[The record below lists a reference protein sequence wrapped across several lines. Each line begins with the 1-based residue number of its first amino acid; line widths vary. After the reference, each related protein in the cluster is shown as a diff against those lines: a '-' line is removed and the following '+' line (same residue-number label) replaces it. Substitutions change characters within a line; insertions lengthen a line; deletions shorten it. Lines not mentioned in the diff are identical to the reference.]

1 MSSKIMQNRELSWL
15 KFNERVLE
23 KGADTNIPLYE
34 RLKFVSI
41 FDSNLTEFFN
51 VRVGSITDLDEFDKD
66 YIDTKTNMTAKEQL
80 NAIYKELVPMYK
92 KRDQIYQNLEK
103 KLRNKGFGNLKYNEL
118 NLEEKAYVDS
128 YFEKNIYPM
137 MSPNIIDKRHPFPF
151 IENNQIYVIAELAG
165 KKKTNFLIVPI
176 RDAIAK
182 FVKLPNANNYILI
195 EEIVASFVEK
205 LVPNY
210 EVMGKYIIR
219 LTRNADVDLEQDS
232 ELDIDYRKFVQKK
245 IKNRRILTPVRLESN
260 KEFSQNT
267 KNFLLKNLGLED
279 KKVFVTSSPLKMSY
293 VWNLPSIMNII
304 LKKEISYPV
313 YKHRKT
319 RMLKDGISIM
329 SQIENHDIML
339 SYPYDSMDT
348 FIELLREASTD
359 SRVFS
364 IKITLYR
371 VASNSKVINYLLRAA
386 EEGKEVT
393 VMVELRARFDEEN
406 NIDYSEELIQG
417 GVNVIYGME
426 KYKVHTK
433 VCLISYQDQGE
444 VKYITH
450 IGTGNYNENT
460 ARLYQDMNIITSKHE
475 IGKEAS
481 TFFNNMQ
488 MNKIDNS
495 YNYLIQSPSTFKKT
509 ILKLMDREI
518 EKKEDG
524 YIRLKCN
531 SVTDKEII
539 NKISEASIA
548 GVKVEMIVR
557 GICCLIPGVEG
568 LTENVE
574 VRSLVGRYLE
584 HARIY
589 QFGNDDRADVYIAS
603 ADLMTRNT
611 ERRVE
616 IGVPVLDKDIKK
628 YMIQFLDNQ
637 YRDTENATRLMPDG
651 KYEKVEGEHFNSHRY
666 HMEVQEDYL
675 VREWEANNNIS
686 QQVKI
691 ESQNAKIE
699 NTKIED
705 FRNLSFFEKLKLLFS
720 KK

>member
-1 MSSKIMQNRELSWL
+1 MSGKIMQNRELSWL

-23 KGADTNIPLYE
+23 KGDDSSIPLYE

-66 YIDTKTNMTAKEQL
+66 YIDSKTNMTAKEQL
-80 NAIYKELVPMYK
+80 DAIYKELVHIYK
-92 KRDQIYQNLEK
+92 RRDQIYENLEK
-103 KLRNKGFGNLKYNEL
+103 KLKDNGFGNLKYKEL
-118 NLEEKAYVDS
+118 NHEEKAFVDG
-128 YFEKNIYPM
+128 YFEKNIFPM

-165 KKKTNFLIVPI
+165 KKKTNYLIVPI
-176 RDAIAK
+176 RDTIAR
-182 FVKLPNANNYILI
+182 FVKLPNSNNYILI
-195 EEIVASFVEK
+195 EEIVYSFIER

-210 EVMGKYIIR
+210 EIKGKYIIR

-232 ELDIDYRKFVQKK
+232 ELDIDYRKFVQIK
-245 IKNRRILTPVRLESN
+245 IKNRRILTPVRLETN
-260 KEFSQNT
+260 KEFSENT
-267 KNFLLKNLGLED
+267 ENFLLKNLRLSP
-279 KKVFVTSSPLKMSY
+279 KKVFVTTAPLKMSY
-293 VWNLPSIMNII
+293 VWNLPKIMNPQI
-304 LKKEISYPV
+304 KKELSFVPFFS
-313 YKHRKT
+313 KKT
-319 RMLKDGISIM
+319 RMLKEDVSIM
-329 SQIENHDIML
+329 KQIENHDVML
-339 SYPYDSMDT
+339 SYPYDSMET
-348 FIELLREASTD
+348 FIDLLKEASTD
-359 SRVFS
+359 KRVFS

-371 VASNSKVINYLLRAA
+371 VAANSKVINYLLRAA

-393 VMVELRARFDEEN
+393 VIVELRARFDEEN

-444 VKYITH
+444 IKYITH

-460 ARLYQDMNIITSKHE
+460 AKLYQDMNIITSKLE

-488 MNKIDNS
+488 MGKIDNS
-495 YNYLIQSPSTFKKT
+495 YNYLIQSPSTFKNT
-509 ILKLMDREI
+509 ILELMDREI
-518 EKKEDG
+518 AKKGEG

-548 GVKVEMIVR
+548 GVKVDMIVR
-557 GICCLIPGVEG
+557 GICCILPGIDK

-574 VRSLVGRYLE
+574 VRSIVGRYLE

-589 QFGNDDRADVYIAS
+589 QFGTGDRADVYIAS

-616 IGVPVLDKDIKK
+616 IGLPVLDKDIKK
-628 YMIQFLDNQ
+628 YMIDFLDNQ
-637 YRDTENATRLMPDG
+637 FKDTKNSTRLLPTG
-651 KYEKVEGEHFNSHRY
+651 EYEKINGEKFDSHRY
-666 HMEVQEDYL
+666 HMEVYEDYL
-675 VREWEANNNIS
+675 FRDYKSDDIISNNSNI
-686 QQVKI
+686 QDKEIQKEKEIV
-691 ESQNAKIE
+691 
-699 NTKIED
+699 D
-705 FRNLSFFEKLKLLFS
+705 FSKLTFFEKLKLLFS